1 MMGAVPISA
10 LLAIL
15 DVTFAVFFVAFFI
28 FFVKVVVAMF
38 VAVEGAVV
46 VRVDSL
52 LTAAIFVVTEETAEG
67 VVFIAIADWLLV
79 TEVFFEAIFDGKFVI
94 DGARSEVFE
103 IVLTVE
109 LPVDALSDQGYGGI

>member
-79 TEVFFEAIFDGKFVI
+79 TEVFFEAIFDVKFVI

-109 LPVDALSDQGYGGI
+109 LPVDAVSDQGYGGI